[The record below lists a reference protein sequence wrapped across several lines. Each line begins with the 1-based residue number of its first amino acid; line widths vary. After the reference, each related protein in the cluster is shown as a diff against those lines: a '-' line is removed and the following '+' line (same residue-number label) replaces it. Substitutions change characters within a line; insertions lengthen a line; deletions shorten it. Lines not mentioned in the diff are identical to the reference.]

1 MDALRALGRVDMR
14 WALAFYVL
22 ALDLWCIFLLARAA
36 TSLRQKVLWA
46 VVILLC
52 PVLGCVLWY
61 VMGPKPDVRRRE
73 RSRGGNA

>member
-1 MDALRALGRVDMR
+1 MEALRSLGRVDLR
-14 WALAFYVL
+14 WALGFYVL
-22 ALDLWCIFLLARAA
+22 ALDLWCIFLLARAP
-36 TSLRQKVLWA
+36 TSVRQKVLWSL
-46 VVILLC
+46 VILLC